1 MENQP
6 ITENV
11 VYFHSLISRQARES
25 RNGHR
30 APVLWFT
37 GLPGSGKSTI
47 SHALEKV
54 LFDLGIH
61 CYVFDGDNVR
71 HGLCGDLGF
80 SEADRK
86 ENLRRIGEM
95 LKLFQDSGVLTIA
108 AFVSPMAADRES
120 LRERFSPSDFYEVY
134 CDVPVEVCIERDPK
148 GHYARALRGEIK
160 NFTGVTAPYEVPK
173 HAELVLPTDSLDM
186 QQCVEQI
193 LERLQ
198 QDGVIS
204 RLESKEE

>member
-1 MENQP
+1 MKNQP
-6 ITENV
+6 VTDNV

-37 GLPGSGKSTI
+37 GLPGAGKSTI
-47 SHALEKV
+47 SHALEKA

-80 SEADRK
+80 SETDRK

-95 LKLFQDSGVLTIA
+95 LTLFQDAGVLSMA
-108 AFVSPMAADRES
+108 AFVSPMSADRKQ
-120 LRERFSPSDFYEVY
+120 LRDRFSPSEFYEVF

-160 NFTGVTAPYEVPK
+160 DFTGVSAPYEAP
-173 HAELVLPTDSLDM
+173 HQAEVVLPTDSLDI
-186 QQCVEQI
+186 QQCVALV
-193 LERLQ
+193 LERLR
-198 QDGVIS
+198 QDGVIP
-204 RLESKEE
+204 RQEVMEE